1 MLGRYRGIL
10 VVVGAVGLV
19 WVGGMLQLL
28 RAPDGW
34 LYDLAVQAGGWGD
47 DAVPRVL
54 MVETG
59 PRWPHDAEDGLAVI
73 DYLQRLGAAQIVL
86 LVAPDRLDGAFF
98 AGARSRANVVVGRAF
113 DAHADVP
120 AMPATA
126 DDRGG
131 PVPDSLPV
139 GALALPRAESGVHRH
154 AATGLRVGGREL
166 PTLAALAAR
175 QLGRD
180 PPAGPFRVNFNR
192 GPDWIPRVS
201 LERVRSRGLIAELVA
216 GRSVLIGPGRAA
228 AEPGLHTPANPGG
241 PGMSL
246 LAYQA
251 NALDTLLQD
260 RQIRATPWT
269 LKLVIF
275 GLIGLLNLVVYQW
288 FNLDRSSWFTA
299 SLVAFYLGAA
309 WLLLHGLRI
318 WLPVAE
324 IALAQLLMFWL
335 FVRLKLV
342 REDLEMRHTVLRRM
356 AHLQDYMLPPDFYRL
371 DEHWAQVI
379 NFVDQTLNLNRVIF
393 LEKVEGDHRVREVKA
408 LRCSLDDID
417 ERRRDFERVP
427 YSDAIAEGGPIRL
440 ERRLFFADAGEGGFQ
455 QYLVPL
461 LFAGE
466 VQGFWAFDVD
476 PQEIESSENF
486 LGNIRNFGNQI
497 AELLYHRHRW
507 IEQRDA
513 ETAVFR
519 RFFRLEA
526 VKASSQEV
534 NELLDLLDNRLQAVQ
549 AVFDGLGTA
558 TIQYDL
564 FGRVVQL
571 NSSMEGFMKEQDLP
585 GYKLTALDL
594 LVRLTGAAQQHARR
608 LLQQVVVERRDFHLP
623 VILQDGQGGRCA
635 VHVRPLTAGERA
647 TAGAESTAPFE
658 LAGILFELNRESGLS
673 RRGEARDQLLEWLRL
688 RLRAELGVLLEDE
701 AAQEDLAVAAGSD
714 LAWAT
719 RATVADSRERP
730 RHRTLRADEG
740 DYDRVVAL
748 LAVLEKV
755 QGALTG
761 DRADLACAAHP
772 VDLYPLLTSVT
783 AGLRAAAADKRVALD
798 AEVPR
803 LMGLVNACPEQLT
816 SLLRALLEVLLA
828 DAAADSAV
836 RVRIEEGDGALL
848 IRFDDAGFG
857 IPDERL
863 QAYLW
868 HPEHEVSEEFRALR
882 QAVQPVADWGGEIA
896 VHSEVGVGVW
906 ARLRLEVVA

>member
-1 MLGRYRGIL
+1 VQIIL
-10 VVVGAVGLV
+10 LD
-19 WVGGMLQLL
+19 
-28 RAPDGW
+28 APD
-34 LYDLAVQAGGWGD
+34 
-47 DAVPRVL
+47 
-54 MVETG
+54 T
-59 PRWPHDAEDGLAVI
+59 
-73 DYLQRLGAAQIVL
+73 
-86 LVAPDRLDGAFF
+86 LDGAFL
-98 AGARSRANVVVGRAF
+98 AGARSYGNVIVGRAIGADP
-113 DAHADVP
+113 DASAVP
-120 AMPATA
+120 AAA
-126 DDRGG
+126 DGG
-131 PVPDSLPV
+131 DGAMLDGLPV
-139 GALALPRAESGVHRH
+139 GALALPTAESGVHRY
-154 AATGLRVGGREL
+154 AATRVRVGGHEL

-175 QLGRD
+175 RLGRD
-180 PPAGPFRVNFNR
+180 PPAGSFRVNFNQ

-201 LERVRSRGLIAELVA
+201 LDRVRGRGLIAELVA
-216 GRSVLIGPGRAA
+216 GRSVLIGSGRGA
-228 AEPGLHTPANPGG
+228 AEPGLHTPANPSG

-251 NALDTLLQD
+251 HALDTLLQD

-269 LKLVIF
+269 LKLLIF
-275 GLIGLLNLVVYQW
+275 GLIGLLNLIVYQW

-299 SLVAFYLGAA
+299 SLVAIYLGAA

-342 REDLEMRHTVLRRM
+342 RDDLEMRHTVLRRM

-379 NFVDQTLNLNRVIF
+379 TFVDQTLNLNRVIF
-393 LEKVEGDHRVREVKA
+393 LEKVEGDHRVREVQA
-408 LRCSLDDID
+408 LRCSLEDID
-417 ERRRDFERVP
+417 ERRRDFERLP

-440 ERRLFFADAGEGGFQ
+440 DRRLFFADAGDGEFQ

-534 NELLDLLDNRLQAVQ
+534 NELLDLLDKRLHAVQ

-594 LVRLTGAAQQHARR
+594 LVRLTGIAQQRARR
-608 LLQQVVVERRDFHLP
+608 LLQQVVVDRRDFHLP
-623 VILQDGQGGRCA
+623 VILQDRQGGRCA
-635 VHVRPLTAGERA
+635 VHVRPLTAGERE
-647 TAGAESTAPFE
+647 TGGAESTAPFE
-658 LAGILFELNRESGLS
+658 LAGILFELNWERGLS
-673 RRGEARDQLLEWLRL
+673 RRSETRDQLLEWLRL
-688 RLRAELGVLLEDE
+688 RLRAELGALLEDE
-701 AAQEDLAVAAGSD
+701 AAQQELAAAAGSD
-714 LAWAT
+714 LAWSA
-719 RATVADSRERP
+719 RAAAADSRERP
-730 RHRTLRADEG
+730 RHRVQRADAG
-740 DYDRVVAL
+740 VHDRVVVL
-748 LAVLEKV
+748 LGVLEKV

-761 DRADLACAAHP
+761 DLTDVACPSQP
-772 VDLYPLLTSVT
+772 VDLHPLLSSVI
-783 AGLRAAAADKRVALD
+783 AGLRGAAADKRVELD

-803 LMGLVNACPEQLT
+803 LMGLVNACPEKLAE
-816 SLLRALLEVLLA
+816 LLRALLEVLLA
-828 DAAADSAV
+828 DAATDGVVSV
-836 RVRIEEGDGALL
+836 RVDEEDGGLV

-857 IPDERL
+857 IPDARL

-868 HPEHEVSEEFRALR
+868 QPEHEVSEDFRALR

-896 VHSEVGVGVW
+896 VHSEVGVGIW
-906 ARLRLEVVA
+906 ARLRLEVLA